1 MSLYTA
7 LTILLFR
14 LNVLRF
20 FRRLG
25 PFRAIAFRIPTC
37 YIYRFT
43 RDFTIDH

>member
-1 MSLYTA
+1 MILYTA

-14 LNVLRF
+14 LNVLRL
-20 FRRLG
+20 FRRLE
-25 PFRAIAFRIPTC
+25 PFLTIAFRIPTC